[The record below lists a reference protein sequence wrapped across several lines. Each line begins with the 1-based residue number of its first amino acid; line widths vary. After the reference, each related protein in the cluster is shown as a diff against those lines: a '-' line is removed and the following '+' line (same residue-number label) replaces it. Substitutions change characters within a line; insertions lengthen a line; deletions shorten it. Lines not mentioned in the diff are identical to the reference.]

1 MKDEERIALDIVS
14 YLTQKPSAKDTFEG
28 IAEWWLLKQ
37 QINQAVE
44 TVNKVLES
52 LVAKEFVQV
61 TKYKGQE
68 TYYQIN
74 KKKLPEM
81 KTYLEGLSKSRE

>member
-37 QINQAVE
+37 EINKAVDIVDQALAL
-44 TVNKVLES
+44 LES
-52 LVAKEFVQV
+52 KGFVSV
-61 TKYKGQE
+61 KHYRGQE
-68 TYYQIN
+68 KYYQLN
-74 KKKLPEM
+74 KEKLQEAKKFLSEK
-81 KTYLEGLSKSRE
+81 KTHK

>member
-37 QINQAVE
+37 EINKAVDNVDQALAL
-44 TVNKVLES
+44 LE
-52 LVAKEFVQV
+52 LKGFVSV
-61 TKYKGQE
+61 RHYKGQE
-68 TYYQIN
+68 KYYQLN
-74 KKKLPEM
+74 KEKLQEAKKFLSEK
-81 KTYLEGLSKSRE
+81 KTHK

>member
-37 QINQAVE
+37 EINKAVDNVDQALAL
-44 TVNKVLES
+44 LES
-52 LVAKEFVQV
+52 KGFVSV
-61 TKYKGQE
+61 KHYRGQE
-68 TYYQIN
+68 KYYQLN
-74 KKKLPEM
+74 KEKLQEAKKFLSEK
-81 KTYLEGLSKSRE
+81 KTHK